1 MNDEK
6 GRRDY
11 LKTVALLGAGVAV
24 GGTAAWI
31 LKPSGEIPGGQV
43 STGGGT
49 LRVAHAYEPITINP
63 NITMAGDV
71 WGAQVEHMI
80 FDRLVDV
87 LYDRTGKSIVH
98 IPMIATGW
106 KNEDEGKTFIFDIRQ
121 GVQWHKG
128 YGELTAEDVA
138 WNINDTVQKQRA
150 RVSVYYFVKN
160 AVVLSDYQIAI
171 YLEEPFAPFL
181 STIAYQGMSVI
192 PKAAYQ
198 SIGHENFGRNPVGSG
213 PFVFKEWL
221 EGDYVKLVKNEN
233 YWRKGLPLVDEIIY
247 KPMPDNFTKTQALI
261 NDELDIIDACDYKD
275 ITSLEANPDITVNRV
290 DGWNFDFLSF
300 RIDKLLA
307 DGEDSPFSDV
317 KVRQAVN
324 YAVDRQEIVDNVY
337 YGYARPTCLPLM
349 PHDLGYTTKK
359 YFPDTAD
366 LTKAQQ
372 LLDDAGYSD
381 GFSVKVI
388 TGNKSNLLREI
399 QIVQAQLAKVN
410 INLEIESMELGAW
423 VNKYWIPFDEKTFIM
438 SHGDVDRVTDDSDSG
453 MWWFYYPE
461 TIGWTGLDT
470 VATGAAKLLEEART
484 TLDPAVRHQKYQ
496 EVLDIVIPQS
506 EYVYLVTRQ
515 MVQPT
520 RKRVRNFYPKPKENF
535 YQFDEVYMRA

>member
-6 GRRDY
+6 GRRHY
-11 LKTVALLGAGVAV
+11 LKTVAVLGAGVAV
-24 GGTAAWI
+24 GGAAGWL
-31 LKPSGEIPGGQV
+31 LKSSGEVPGDQV

-98 IPMIATGW
+98 VPMIATGW

-138 WNINDTVQKQRA
+138 WNVNDTVQKQRA

-160 AVVLSDYQIAI
+160 AEVLSKYQIAI

-192 PKAAYQ
+192 PKAAYEQ
-198 SIGHENFGRNPVGSG
+198 IGHEGFGRNPVGSG

-221 EGDYVKLVKNEN
+221 EGNYVKLVKNEN

-247 KPMPDNFTKTQALI
+247 KPMPDNFTKTQALL

-275 ITSLEANPDITVNRV
+275 IPSLEANPDITVNRV

-307 DGEDSPFSDV
+307 AGEDSPFSDV
-317 KVRQAVN
+317 RVRQAVN

-359 YFPDTAD
+359 YFPDRAD

-372 LLDDAGYSD
+372 LLDDAGYSE
-381 GFSVKVI
+381 GFSVTVI

-399 QIVQAQLAKVN
+399 QIVQAQLAKVK
-410 INLEIESMELGAW
+410 ISIEIESMELGAW
-423 VNKYWIPFDEKTFIM
+423 VSKYWIPFDEKTFIM

-535 YQFDEVYMRA
+535 YQFDEVYLRA